1 MPKAEEPKIPAKKRI
16 DQAALDEIT
25 DKVLAFR
32 PDKERKEQ
40 PPKGQKQSEPK

>member
-25 DKVLAFR
+25 DKVLSFR
-32 PDKERKEQ
+32 PSKERKEQ
-40 PPKGQKQSEPK
+40 SAQDQKKAEPK